1 MSFYC
6 SLCEKN
12 VKKKTESSKND
23 HSMIHINGPCSCQI
37 YEVSTNFEC
46 RTMVYTKEGKMP
58 IWLFMKMW
66 NLNVAG
72 ALSSDIMKTTT
83 NLNKYLISLFRLWIL
98 NTYYRLVWPSL
109 KSHQIL
115 TNWPRVL
122 LYSLLCVSV
131 CLATNQR

>member
-23 HSMIHINGPCSCQI
+23 HAMIHINGPCSCQI

-58 IWLFMKMW
+58 IFPYKCNICSKTFVKKYFVRSHIMTVHE
-66 NLNVAG
+66 NVKFKCG
-72 ALSSDIMKTTT
+72 RCLIIRYNED
-83 NLNKYLISLFRLWIL
+83 NKKFE
-98 NTYYRLVWPSL
+98 
-109 KSHQIL
+109 
-115 TNWPRVL
+115 
-122 LYSLLCVSV
+122 
-131 CLATNQR
+131 